1 MVKRSK
7 KIKNDSIIAK
17 MLSQSTQKDLEYYE
31 DDLGNDSLMQWED
44 GYSYQIM
51 MKWEKPYME
60 ACIDELN
67 PTGDVLEIGFGM
79 AYSATQIQKYKPK
92 SHTIIECNPAVI
104 EEAKKWA
111 EGYPD
116 SDIRIVEG
124 TWQEKTETLGGFDQ
138 IFFDDYAVEGLYPGD
153 YDSKID
159 GTFDKYIYNFVS
171 RNNWYIFFDMVTKF
185 HMKVGSRFTYYQPGP
200 WSSEKKEF
208 WKTNYKNRKMYKN
221 VINNPL
227 IDYYEKTITLKNPA
241 SSNCDYFTGKEVIIG
256 MVTKSKE
263 NNQVRLIDA
272 TLDVQE
278 I

>member
-124 TWQEKTETLGGFDQ
+124 TWQEKTETLGVFDQ

-171 RNNWYIFFDMVTKF
+171 RNNWYIFFQDNLLSVL
-185 HMKVGSRFTYYQPGP
+185 VRR
-200 WSSEKKEF
+200 
-208 WKTNYKNRKMYKN
+208 RK
-221 VINNPL
+221 
-227 IDYYEKTITLKNPA
+227 A
-241 SSNCDYFTGKEVIIG
+241 
-256 MVTKSKE
+256 
-263 NNQVRLIDA
+263 
-272 TLDVQE
+272 
-278 I
+278 

>member
-124 TWQEKTETLGGFDQ
+124 TWQEKTETLGVFDQ

>member
-60 ACIDELN
+60 ACIDELK

-92 SHTIIECNPAVI
+92 SHTIIECNPTVI
-104 EEAKKWA
+104 EKAKKWA

-124 TWQEKTETLGGFDQ
+124 TWQEKTETLGVFDQ

>member
-92 SHTIIECNPAVI
+92 SHTIIECNPTVI
-104 EEAKKWA
+104 EKAKKWA

-124 TWQEKTETLGGFDQ
+124 TWQEKTETLGVFDQ